1 MKPGL
6 HALKTTLVG
15 GLVFLLPLIVIL
27 ALLGKALALVV
38 KAAAPI
44 AAAIP
49 AERIG
54 GVAIG
59 TAVGILLLLAIC
71 YGAGLLARAA
81 VGRVWSASFE
91 DKLHAIYPRYTVIK
105 GMTQGL
111 RGAAGHGEL
120 KPVLVRF
127 DDRQAIGYEVERT
140 ADGRAVVFLP
150 GAPDPW
156 SGKLA
161 IVAPERVEAIAA
173 TVKQVNTSLTGIGKG
188 MAGLLDAKLPTRRN
202 PLSAGTD
209 PPTPA

>member
-1 MKPGL
+1 MKLSLKQL
-6 HALKTTLVG
+6 HPLKTTMVG
-15 GLVFLLPLIVIL
+15 GLVFLLPLIVTL
-27 ALLGKALALVV
+27 AVLGQALALVV

-49 AERIG
+49 AEQIG

-59 TAVGILLLLAIC
+59 TVVAIVLLLLIC

-111 RGAAGHGEL
+111 QGEAGTRKL
-120 KPVLVRF
+120 QAVLVSF
-127 DDRQAIGYEVERT
+127 DDHQTVAFEIERS
-140 ADGRAVVFLP
+140 ADGRVVVFLP

-156 SGKLA
+156 TGSLA
-161 IVAPERVEAIAA
+161 FLAPERVAPMA
-173 TVKQVNTSLTGIGKG
+173 VDFNQLNKSLTGIGRG
-188 MAGLLDAKLPTRRN
+188 MAGLLDATRQAEAGGGVAAR
-202 PLSAGTD
+202 PL
-209 PPTPA
+209 

>member
-1 MKPGL
+1 MTPGL
-6 HALKTTLVG
+6 RALKTTLVG
-15 GLVFLLPLIVIL
+15 GIVFLLPLIVIL

-54 GVAIG
+54 GLAIG

-111 RGAAGHGEL
+111 RGAADEDEL
-120 KPVLVRF
+120 KPVLVSF
-127 DDRQAIGYEVERT
+127 DDRQAVGYEVERT

-156 SGKLA
+156 SGSLA
-161 IVAPERVEAIAA
+161 IVAPERVQPMAA
-173 TVKQVNTSLTGIGKG
+173 TVKQVNKSLTGIGTG
-188 MAGLLDAKLPTRRN
+188 TAGLLDAQPPARRSA
-202 PLSAGTD
+202 LSRGTG
-209 PPTPA
+209 PQTPA